1 MTKYYVSISFSD
13 VSADE
18 MNELVQKLIIL
29 RHEYSL
35 TIFEDVPEE
44 ETNGI

>member
-1 MTKYYVSISFSD
+1 MTEYYISISFSN

-18 MNELVQKLIIL
+18 MNELVKKLIIL

-35 TIFEDVPEE
+35 TVFKDVPEE